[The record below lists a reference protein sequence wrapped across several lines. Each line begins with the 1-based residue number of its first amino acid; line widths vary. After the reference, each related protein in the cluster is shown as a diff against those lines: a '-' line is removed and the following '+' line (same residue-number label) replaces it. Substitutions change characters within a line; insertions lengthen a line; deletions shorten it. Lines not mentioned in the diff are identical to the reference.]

1 MRAEYEISEKVST
14 KFRRLESPVRTLGIV
29 RIHMS

>member
-14 KFRRLESPVRTLGIV
+14 KFQRPKSSVRTLGIV